1 MRETRGDEIFL
12 TLFFPMGDQKGT
24 LGRKGLL
31 NVENHIICPIQNDP
45 LINFINNNLNLI
57 LSYFIKLSSFVL
69 SVKTSHCC

>member
-12 TLFFPMGDQKGT
+12 NPFLPNGKHWGT
-24 LGRKGLL
+24 LGRKGLI

-57 LSYFIKLSSFVL
+57 LSYFIKTVIVC
-69 SVKTSHCC
+69 SVSKD